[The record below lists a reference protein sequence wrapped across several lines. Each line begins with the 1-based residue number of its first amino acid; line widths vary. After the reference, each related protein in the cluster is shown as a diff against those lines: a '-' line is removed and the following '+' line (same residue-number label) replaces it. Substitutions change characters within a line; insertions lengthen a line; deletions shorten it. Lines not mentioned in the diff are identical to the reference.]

1 MKHYTKLET
10 ATKYYKIF
18 IHKDLFGNTIL
29 TRSWGSK
36 SNRRSNFKHQI
47 MTDNTDLEK
56 QFNSII
62 KKRISHHYQVV

>member
-1 MKHYTKLET
+1 MKNYTKLET

-36 SNRRSNFKHQI
+36 FSRRSNFKHQI
-47 MTDNTDLEK
+47 IKDDVSLDK

-62 KKRISHHYQVV
+62 KKRISHHYKLV